1 MTTIRRAVTRTS
13 VAVALLAGAI
23 ACSNGFLEVNNPNVI
38 DASEVDPASSAAT
51 LAASAQQNFATAV
64 GTYIQFSSH
73 FTGETYIMETSGSQ
87 NEFGRREV
95 SELNGQAA
103 TQWREMSL
111 AAASAKL
118 LLDLPLPNPTTNIHI
133 ARAATFRGFAMLFMA
148 TDFCSG
154 TLTSGPEL
162 TNNQMLDSAIVWFTK
177 GVDVGTANASADG
190 LNLARASL
198 VGRAR
203 AKLQKGDRPGAL
215 ADATSVPAAFTINL
229 TYVDDLA
236 NRARLSNALWRG
248 TVDRSVISVPPYYQ
262 TTDPRVRFLAP
273 GQHPYNAWDA
283 AAGPY
288 YVQQKYT
295 GYASPIRLASKLEA
309 EYIAAEASGDN
320 AQMLALINRQRAAF
334 GYAAYSG
341 PTDATSVL
349 TELFDQKRFDF
360 WLEGKR
366 LADWRRQPVAAA
378 RHVPVSGTPYWRPN
392 LGSIGRQTCYPL
404 PFVERD
410 NNPNIKKG

>member
-1 MTTIRRAVTRTS
+1 MKTIRRGVSRTLISAALVMSAAACTDKFLDVT
-13 VAVALLAGAI
+13 
-23 ACSNGFLEVNNPNVI
+23 NPNVI
-38 DASEVDPASSAAT
+38 DASTVDPASTAGT
-51 LAASAQQNFATAV
+51 LAASAEQNFKTAV
-64 GTYIQFSSH
+64 GTFIQFSSH

-95 SELNGQAA
+95 SELNGQASA
-103 TQWREMSL
+103 QWRDMSL

-118 LLDLPLPNPTTNIHI
+118 LLDLELPNPTTNIHI
-133 ARAATFRGFAMLFMA
+133 VRAATYRAFAMVFLA
-148 TDFCSG
+148 TDFCTGALS
-154 TLTSGPEL
+154 SGPEL
-162 TNNQMLDSAIVWFTK
+162 NNNAMLDSAIFWFTRAIT
-177 GVDVGTANASADG
+177 VGTANNTTDG
-190 LNLARASL
+190 LNLARAAM

-203 AKLQKGDRPGAL
+203 AKLQRGDKPGAL
-215 ADATSVPAAFTINL
+215 TDANAVPAGFTMSMS
-229 TYVDDLA
+229 YQDDLA

-262 TTDPRVRFLAP
+262 TSDPRVKWLPP

-283 AAGPY
+283 AAGAY
-288 YVQQKYT
+288 YIQQKYT

-309 EYIAAEASGDN
+309 DYIAAEASGDI
-320 AQMLALINRQRAAF
+320 QQQLALINRQRQSANL
-334 GYAAYSG
+334 AAYSG

-378 RHVPVSGTPYWRPN
+378 RHVPITGSPYWRAN
-392 LGSIGRQTCYPL
+392 LGTIGAQTCYPL
-404 PFVERD
+404 PFTERD
-410 NNPNIKKG
+410 NNPNFTK

>member
-1 MTTIRRAVTRTS
+1 MHSIRRAVSRTLIGTGLVVGTS
-13 VAVALLAGAI
+13 
-23 ACSNGFLEVNNPNVI
+23 ACSDKFLEVINPNVI
-38 DASEVDPASSAAT
+38 DAATVDPKATAAT
-51 LAASAQQNFATAV
+51 LAASAEQNFKTAV

-73 FTGETYIMETSGSQ
+73 FTGETYIMETSGAQ

-95 SELNGQAA
+95 SELNGQAL

-118 LLDLPLPNPTTNIHI
+118 LLDLELPEPATNINI
-133 ARAATFRGFAMLFMA
+133 ARAATFRAYAMLFLA

-154 TLTSGPEL
+154 SLSSGPEL
-162 TNNQMLDSAIVWFTK
+162 TNAQMLDSAIFWFSKAITVGNANGSAA
-177 GVDVGTANASADG
+177 GV
-190 LNLARASL
+190 NLANASL

-203 AKLQKGDRPGAL
+203 AKLQKGDKTGAL
-215 ADATSVPAAFTINL
+215 ADANAVPAGFTYML
-229 TYVDDLA
+229 TYQDDLA
-236 NRARLSNALWRG
+236 NRTRLSNALWRG

-262 TTDPRVRFLAP
+262 TSDPRVPWLPP
-273 GQHPYNAWDA
+273 GKHPYNAWDA

-288 YVQQKYT
+288 FIQQKYT

-309 EYIAAEASGDN
+309 EYIAAEASGDISL
-320 AQMLALINRQRAAF
+320 QLALINRQRAAF
-334 GYAAYSG
+334 QYPAYSG
-341 PTDATSVL
+341 PTDAMSVL

-366 LADWRRQPVAAA
+366 LADFRRQPTAAA
-378 RHVPVSGTPYWRPN
+378 RYVPVTGTPYWRPN
-392 LGSIGRQTCYPL
+392 LGTIGPQTCYPL

-410 NNPNIKKG
+410 NNPNIP

>member
-1 MTTIRRAVTRTS
+1 MLTIRRAVSRTLIGT
-13 VAVALLAGAI
+13 ALGLGAA
-23 ACSNGFLEVNNPNVI
+23 ACSNDFLEVNNPNVI
-38 DASEVDPASSAAT
+38 DAAEVDAAASSAT

-95 SELNGQAA
+95 SDLNGQATA
-103 TQWREMSL
+103 QWRAMSL

-118 LLDLPLPNPTTNIHI
+118 LLDLTLPNPTTNVNI
-133 ARAATFRGFAMLFMA
+133 ARAATFRGFAMTFLA
-148 TDFCSG
+148 TDFCTGALS
-154 TLTSGPEL
+154 SGPEL
-162 TNNQMLDSAIVWFTK
+162 NNNQMLDSAIFWFSK
-177 GVDVGTANASADG
+177 AMEVGNANGGADG

-203 AKLQKGDRPGAL
+203 AKLQKGDKPGAL
-215 ADATSVPAAFTINL
+215 ADATAVPAGFTINL
-229 TYVDDLA
+229 TYQDDLA

-262 TTDPRVRFLAP
+262 TTDPRVKWLPP

-283 AAGPY
+283 AAGAY
-288 YVQQKYT
+288 FIQQKYT

-309 EYIAAEASGDN
+309 EYIAAEASGDITR
-320 AQMLALINRQRAAF
+320 QLALINRQRQAF
-334 GYAAYSG
+334 GYPAYSG
-341 PTDATSVL
+341 AMDAMSVL

-366 LADWRRQPVAAA
+366 LADFRRQPVAAA
-378 RHVPVSGTPYWRPN
+378 RHVPVSGSPYWRPN
-392 LGSIGRQTCYPL
+392 LGNIGQQTCYPL
-404 PFVERD
+404 PFAERD
-410 NNPNIKKG
+410 NNPNF